1 MDRMTRRID
10 WLFAAVLVALSLVAY
25 GSLAGEAHADTGP
38 KPSMEFEF
46 HFDGEPVPIV
56 DGQLL
61 ICDNDDCSR
70 SHPLEE
76 LGPQQFRCSSTR
88 CWSDAYGYGSRL
100 KLVVDFEDRTR
111 ESNVFRK
118 DAFNARYSVQVR
130 RSTLEVT
137 EIEHVFNEDFVP
149 ALAVTLIVETIAAA
163 LITLTLRPRRLV
175 LFLIP
180 LASLITLPAAW
191 FVFPAIGLYDFVTV
205 LLAEVF
211 IVWFEALV
219 LRLAVR
225 RRMTP
230 ELALAYSLAINLA
243 SFVVGLF
250 VI

>member
-1 MDRMTRRID
+1 MTRRTD
-10 WLFAAVLVALSLVAY
+10 WLFAAALIVFGLVTSGL
-25 GSLAGEAHADTGP
+25 LAGPVHADTGP
-38 KPSMEFEF
+38 KPSVEFEF

-76 LGPQQFRCSSTR
+76 IGPQRFTCSSMR
-88 CWSDAYGYGSRL
+88 CWSDAYGYGARL
-100 KLVVDFEDRTR
+100 KLVIDFEDSTR

-118 DAFNARYSVQVR
+118 EAFNARYSVQVR
-130 RSTLEVT
+130 TGTLEVT
-137 EIEHVFNEDFVP
+137 EIEHVYNEDFVP
-149 ALAVTLIVETIAAA
+149 ALAVTLIVETITAG
-163 LITLTLRPRRLV
+163 LITLTLRPRKLV

-180 LASLITLPAAW
+180 LASLVTLPIAW

-205 LLAEVF
+205 ILAEVF
-211 IVWFEALV
+211 IVWFEAV
-219 LRLAVR
+219 ILRLVTR
-225 RRMTP
+225 HRMTP
-230 ELALAYSLAINLA
+230 ELALAYSLVINLA